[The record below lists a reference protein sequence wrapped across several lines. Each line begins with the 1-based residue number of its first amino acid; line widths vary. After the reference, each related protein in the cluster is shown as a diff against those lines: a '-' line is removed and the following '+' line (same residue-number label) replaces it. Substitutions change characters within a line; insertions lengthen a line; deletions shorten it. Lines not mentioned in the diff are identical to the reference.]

1 MTAEATGSAVNGI
14 YTSTTP
20 MGTQFPE
27 LNGVNPHYVEG
38 AGPGVNTNCVSC
50 VNASQARLTG
60 TDPTAVASPSSGYAN
75 QNALLPSAPLGLQP
89 ATSVAAITEQMTEA
103 GNGAVGVVLIEQPGS
118 TVTHV
123 INVVNQ
129 GGQIFFVDTQ
139 MGQIVTLNP
148 NLIVRLGQPL

>member
-1 MTAEATGSAVNGI
+1 MTAEAIGSAVNGI
-14 YTSTTP
+14 YTSMKP

-27 LNGVNPHYVEG
+27 LEGVNPHYVEG

-75 QNALLPSAPLGLQP
+75 QNALLPSAPLELQP

-103 GNGAVGVVLIEQPGS
+103 GNGAVGVVYIQQPSG
-118 TVTHV
+118 VAHV

-129 GGQIFFVDTQ
+129 GGQVFFVDTQ
-139 MGQIVTLNP
+139 MGQIVTLKP
-148 NLIVRLGQPL
+148 DLIVQLGQPL